1 MVLKHGNFYLL
12 YERPTSR
19 LERELCNQTWKL
31 SHFKALFFFFSVL
44 LFPAEFL
51 YRCKNMFC
59 YSACIFIKTVFLI
72 FLHTSVEEGKA
83 AEGFS
88 RLLLGMASVSPDRL
102 WWIRVVCVCSSW
114 WVPLMLLLAWLKAKE
129 DSLCML
135 ASRFKALT
143 LVFIVSVVWSSLRR
157 AH

>member
-1 MVLKHGNFYLL
+1 MEIFTYSMRGPPLDLR
-12 YERPTSR
+12 ESCAIR
-19 LERELCNQTWKL
+19 LESCHTSKL
-31 SHFKALFFFFSVL
+31 SFFSVL

-102 WWIRVVCVCSSW
+102 WWIRVVCVCNSW
-114 WVPLMLLLAWLKAKE
+114 WVPLMLALAWLKVKAKE